1 MNGRLLAYILAA
13 VLAPALALAAPI
25 TSLVV
30 VGDSLSDDGN
40 GFILTGGTFPP
51 PPYDQGGSN
60 GPVAVE
66 YLASALGLPLA
77 PSAAGGTNYAVLG
90 AATGAVVRERRGT
103 TELADAETISYVLRE
118 VKREVAG
125 DKAARAS
132 NDNQVVLLEGRIFF
146 NQSLL
151 FLHKSYF

>member
-51 PPYDQGGSN
+51 PPYDQGGSMVPWRSN
-60 GPVAVE
+60 T
-66 YLASALGLPLA
+66 LASALGSPA
-77 PSAAGGTNYAVLG
+77 
-90 AATGAVVRERRGT
+90 GAVGGRR
-103 TELADAETISYVLRE
+103 YQLR
-118 VKREVAG
+118 RAG
-125 DKAARAS
+125 RCDRCCG
-132 NDNQVVLLEGRIFF
+132 DPFIQRP
-146 NQSLL
+146 
-151 FLHKSYF
+151 